1 MITSNPILKECCHG
15 NIETDN
21 SIVYWKFGNRIDFI
35 LYVYGAMDI
44 WGGNVEQ
51 DRLREKI
58 GVRIK
63 SLKNEVLIDGI
74 TGRFTKVKRY
84 SRMVALNGSIPSSD
98 EFSTNFNMDRLKKLK
113 GRKLSVTYLEL
124 TEEIGL
130 IVC

>member
-1 MITSNPILKECCHG
+1 MITSNHILKECCCVD
-15 NIETDN
+15 NETDN
-21 SIVYWKFGNRIDFI
+21 TIVYWKFGNRIDFI
-35 LYVYGAMDI
+35 LYVYGARDI

-74 TGRFTKVKRY
+74 TGRFTEVKRY
-84 SRMVALNGSIPSSD
+84 SRMVALNGSIPSND
-98 EFSTNFNMDRLKKLK
+98 EFVTNFNMDRLKKLN
-113 GRKLSVTYLEL
+113 GRKLSVIYLEL